1 MIGTLFAK
9 NILNPTLKRFVF
21 ESINESKLGKCV
33 KRGAGFQMEKEVA
46 VLDTDKKQCKSLCDL
61 LTDHEY
67 ISIPMTSLTNMDQYL
82 GDRDCRAIILNLDNV
97 SVTNKSLKLL
107 KRKKPSVS
115 IIAFSERQFHPE
127 LEEALRE
134 YISVCLAKPVD
145 PDELTYWLKTIYENN
160 EKPI

>member
-1 MIGTLFAK
+1 
-9 NILNPTLKRFVF
+9 
-21 ESINESKLGKCV
+21 
-33 KRGAGFQMEKEVA
+33 MEKEVA

-67 ISIPMTSLTNMDQYL
+67 MPTAMSSLTNMDQYL
-82 GDRDCRAIILNLDNV
+82 GDSDCRAVILNLDNV
-97 SVTNKSLKLL
+97 SVTNKSLKQL
-107 KRKKPSVS
+107 KKKKPSVS

>member
-1 MIGTLFAK
+1 
-9 NILNPTLKRFVF
+9 V
-21 ESINESKLGKCV
+21 
-33 KRGAGFQMEKEVA
+33 EKEVV
-46 VLDTDKKQCKSLCDL
+46 VLDTDRKQCKSLCDL

-67 ISIPMTSLTNMDQYL
+67 MSTAMNSLIKMDHYL
-82 GDRDCRAIILNLDNV
+82 GDSDCRAIILNLDNV
-97 SVTNKSLKLL
+97 SVTNKSLKQL
-107 KRKKPSVS
+107 KRKNPSVS

>member
-1 MIGTLFAK
+1 
-9 NILNPTLKRFVF
+9 
-21 ESINESKLGKCV
+21 
-33 KRGAGFQMEKEVA
+33 MEKEVV

-67 ISIPMTSLTNMDQYL
+67 LSTAMSSLTKMDEYL
-82 GDRDCRAIILNLDNV
+82 GENDCRAIILNLDNV
-97 SVTNKSLKLL
+97 SVTNKILKDL
-107 KRKKPSVS
+107 KRKNPMIN
-115 IIAFSERQFHPE
+115 IIGLSERQFHPE

>member
-1 MIGTLFAK
+1 
-9 NILNPTLKRFVF
+9 
-21 ESINESKLGKCV
+21 
-33 KRGAGFQMEKEVA
+33 MEKEVL
-46 VLDTDKKQCKSLCDL
+46 VLDTDKKQCKSLCAL

-67 ISIPMTSLTNMDQYL
+67 LSTAMSSLTKMDEYL
-82 GDRDCRAIILNLDNV
+82 GENDCRAIILNLDNI
-97 SVTNKSLKLL
+97 SVTNKILKDL
-107 KRKKPSVS
+107 KRKNPMIN
-115 IIAFSERQFHPE
+115 IIGLSKRQFHPE

>member
-1 MIGTLFAK
+1 M
-9 NILNPTLKRFVF
+9 
-21 ESINESKLGKCV
+21 
-33 KRGAGFQMEKEVA
+33 QKEVV
-46 VLDTDKKQCKSLCDL
+46 VLDTDKKQCKSVCAL
-61 LTDHEY
+61 LTEHEY
-67 ISIPMTSLTNMDQYL
+67 LSTAMSSMTNMDQYL
-82 GDRDCRAIILNLDNV
+82 SESNCRAIILNLDSV
-97 SVTNKSLKLL
+97 SATNKSLKQL
-107 KRKKPSVS
+107 KSKNPSVN

>member
-1 MIGTLFAK
+1 
-9 NILNPTLKRFVF
+9 
-21 ESINESKLGKCV
+21 
-33 KRGAGFQMEKEVA
+33 MEKEVV
-46 VLDTDKKQCKSLCDL
+46 VLDTDKKQCKSLCGL

-67 ISIPMTSLTNMDQYL
+67 MSIPMTSLTSMHQHL
-82 GDRDCRAIILNLDNV
+82 RESDCRAIILNLDNV
-97 SVTNKSLKLL
+97 SVTNKSLKQL
-107 KRKKPSVS
+107 KRENPSVN

-145 PDELTYWLKTIYENN
+145 PDELTYWLKTIYDNN

>member
-1 MIGTLFAK
+1 
-9 NILNPTLKRFVF
+9 
-21 ESINESKLGKCV
+21 
-33 KRGAGFQMEKEVA
+33 MEKEVV

-67 ISIPMTSLTNMDQYL
+67 LSTAMSSLTKMDEYL
-82 GDRDCRAIILNLDNV
+82 GENDCRAIILNLDNI
-97 SVTNKSLKLL
+97 SVTNKILKDL
-107 KRKKPSVS
+107 KRKNPMIN
-115 IIAFSERQFHPE
+115 IIGLSKRQFHPE

-145 PDELTYWLKTIYENN
+145 SDELTYWLKTIYENN

>member
-1 MIGTLFAK
+1 
-9 NILNPTLKRFVF
+9 
-21 ESINESKLGKCV
+21 
-33 KRGAGFQMEKEVA
+33 MEKEVV

-67 ISIPMTSLTNMDQYL
+67 LSTAMSSYIKMDHYL
-82 GDRDCRAIILNLDNV
+82 DDSDCRAIILNLDNV
-97 SVTNKSLKLL
+97 LVTNKSLKQL
-107 KRKKPSVS
+107 KRKNPSVS

-127 LEEALRE
+127 LDEALRE

>member
-1 MIGTLFAK
+1 
-9 NILNPTLKRFVF
+9 
-21 ESINESKLGKCV
+21 
-33 KRGAGFQMEKEVA
+33 MEKKVA
-46 VLDTDKKQCKSLCDL
+46 VLDIDKKQCKSLCAL

-67 ISIPMTSLTNMDQYL
+67 LSTAMSSLTKMDEYL
-82 GDRDCRAIILNLDNV
+82 GENDCRAIILNLDNI
-97 SVTNKSLKLL
+97 SVTNKILKDL
-107 KRKKPSVS
+107 KRKNPMIN
-115 IIAFSERQFHPE
+115 IIGLSKRQFHPE

>member
-1 MIGTLFAK
+1 
-9 NILNPTLKRFVF
+9 
-21 ESINESKLGKCV
+21 
-33 KRGAGFQMEKEVA
+33 MEKEVV

-61 LTDHEY
+61 LTEHEY
-67 ISIPMTSLTNMDQYL
+67 LSTAMSSYIKMDHYL
-82 GDRDCRAIILNLDNV
+82 DDSDCRAIILNLDNV
-97 SVTNKSLKLL
+97 SVTNKSLKQL
-107 KRKKPSVS
+107 KRKNPSVS